1 MTTHFWKN
9 LKPKISTSGMQHL
22 QNETIAKSRPKIE
35 TVLGVQKKVRGLKQS
50 PDLALLQRS
59 GFSDSGLFVSII
71 GPMLMVYGIQVGS

>member
-35 TVLGVQKKVRGLKQS
+35 TVLGVQKKVRGLNFKIS
-50 PDLALLQRS
+50 S
-59 GFSDSGLFVSII
+59 SVSFKR
-71 GPMLMVYGIQVGS
+71 